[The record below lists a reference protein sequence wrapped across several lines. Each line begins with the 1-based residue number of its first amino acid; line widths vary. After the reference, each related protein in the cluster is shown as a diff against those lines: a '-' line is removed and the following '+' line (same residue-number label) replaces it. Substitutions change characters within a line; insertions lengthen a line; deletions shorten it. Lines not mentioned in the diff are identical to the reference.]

1 MVIWNKQAAFHR
13 DLVTHNLCHLFLFPL
28 DSILIQSQSP
38 VHSQSSSKL
47 VPPGTTVLRSHT
59 VADGLRSVEAVMT
72 QIRHDRLWRIC
83 SVEKRA
89 SWASNNYRADG
100 LNHRLMK
107 TSCTAAGSRQVNLVH
122 SRRNDPFLTLTEPW
136 VNYKDN
142 FRYWTANVAE
152 KGWHNKD
159 GWYHK

>member
-1 MVIWNKQAAFHR
+1 M
-13 DLVTHNLCHLFLFPL
+13 CHLFLFPL
-28 DSILIQSQSP
+28 DGILIQSQSP

-72 QIRHDRLWRIC
+72 QIRHDRLWRIS

-89 SWASNNYRADG
+89 GASNNYGADG

-107 TSCTAAGSRQVNLVH
+107 TSCAAAGSRQVSLVH
-122 SRRNDPFLTLTEPW
+122 SRRNDPFSTLTEPRVNDQDNLDVEWLMFLEKMPYKIREDGHFTFW
-136 VNYKDN
+136 V
-142 FRYWTANVAE
+142 
-152 KGWHNKD
+152 
-159 GWYHK
+159 